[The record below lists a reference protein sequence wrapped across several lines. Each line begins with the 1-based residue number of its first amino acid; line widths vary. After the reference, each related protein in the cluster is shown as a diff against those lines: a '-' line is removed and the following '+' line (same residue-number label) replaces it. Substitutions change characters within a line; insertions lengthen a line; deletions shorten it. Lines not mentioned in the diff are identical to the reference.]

1 MKIGEFS
8 KASGLPVSVLRYYDE
23 CGLLSPVFTDRF
35 TGYRYYKREQLAVCC
50 CISELKAVGFTLSE
64 NKKVFHGGQ
73 RETRANVPTKKGSAY
88 GNAEK
93 A

>member
-35 TGYRYYKREQLAVCC
+35 TGYRYYKRDQLAVC
-50 CISELKAVGFTLSE
+50 
-64 NKKVFHGGQ
+64 
-73 RETRANVPTKKGSAY
+73 
-88 GNAEK
+88 
-93 A
+93 